1 MITENTKK
9 IFNNAAKATE
19 RFAREAISVF
29 PKKETWTE
37 RGKRATKRMLGIDGG
52 DKVKRGTQFRNYLAM
67 IDRLSKLRV
76 NLSKGL
82 VRDPGETLTAVSG
95 RIGTVGRNV
104 AGTSISMS
112 KILDQY
118 HDRALRLAQAKYYQ
132 KQVVT

>member
-1 MITENTKK
+1 MHFGNPEQGHY
-9 IFNNAAKATE
+9 
-19 RFAREAISVF
+19 
-29 PKKETWTE
+29 PKKPVWKEKKEKTTIGKVID

-132 KQVVT
+132 RQAKT